1 MVEFLVRRAFI
12 SAVTLL
18 LISVIVFTG
27 VRMIPGD
34 PARVLGGTD
43 ADAAGLERFHLVG
56 EEELET
62 RMGRLVT
69 WHLRRPPKPGT
80 YSSQLDIWL
89 APSMQWY
96 PVQIRNTEANGAL
109 TTQTVTQIRVNDA
122 TGK

>member
-1 MVEFLVRRAFI
+1 MF
-12 SAVTLL
+12 
-18 LISVIVFTG
+18 
-27 VRMIPGD
+27 
-34 PARVLGGTD
+34 
-43 ADAAGLERFHLVG
+43 RFQLVG
-56 EEELET
+56 EEELDT
-62 RMGRLVT
+62 NMGRLVT

-96 PVQIRNTEANGAL
+96 PVQIRNTEASGAL